1 MFYKICSCYP
11 NSKIFRTFALAK
23 KRIISFSQPLISS
36 TNPTVKLMEKRL
48 GIIAIVIYSKQQV
61 EEVNRL
67 ISLHND
73 IVVAR
78 QGIPMPQ
85 DGLSFISLVVKAP
98 MNQINTLTGKLGRLE
113 AIEVKTIIT
122 KNI

>member
-1 MFYKICSCYP
+1 
-11 NSKIFRTFALAK
+11 
-23 KRIISFSQPLISS
+23 
-36 TNPTVKLMEKRL
+36 MEKRL

-73 IVVAR
+73 IIVAR

-85 DGLSFISLVVKAP
+85 DGLSFISLVVKAS

>member
-1 MFYKICSCYP
+1 
-11 NSKIFRTFALAK
+11 
-23 KRIISFSQPLISS
+23 
-36 TNPTVKLMEKRL
+36 MEKRL
-48 GIIAIVIYSKQQV
+48 GIIAIVIYDKQQV

-67 ISLHND
+67 ISLHNEL
-73 IVVAR
+73 IVAR

-98 MNQINTLTGKLGRLE
+98 MNRINTLTGKLGRLD

-122 KNI
+122 KSFKHDDD

>member
-1 MFYKICSCYP
+1 
-11 NSKIFRTFALAK
+11 
-23 KRIISFSQPLISS
+23 
-36 TNPTVKLMEKRL
+36 MEKRL
-48 GIIAIVIYSKQQV
+48 GIIAVIIYDKHQV

-73 IVVAR
+73 IIVAR

-98 MNQINTLTGKLGRLE
+98 MNRINTLTGKLGRLE
-113 AIEVKTIIT
+113 AIEVKTVIT
-122 KNI
+122 KKSQAQ

>member
-1 MFYKICSCYP
+1 
-11 NSKIFRTFALAK
+11 
-23 KRIISFSQPLISS
+23 
-36 TNPTVKLMEKRL
+36 MEKRL
-48 GIIAIVIYSKQQV
+48 GIIAIVIYDKQQV

-67 ISLHND
+67 ISLHNEL
-73 IVVAR
+73 IVAR

-98 MNQINTLTGKLGRLE
+98 MNQINTLTGKLGRLD

-122 KNI
+122 KSFKHEGD